1 MKLVV
6 TIAEVA
12 KMLGI
17 SLNHAYDMAN
27 TGQIP
32 SIKLGRRIMG
42 PTDALN
48 KLLKCELEVSCRG
61 EKTFNEL

>member
-12 KMLGI
+12 EMLGI

-32 SIKLGRRIMG
+32 SIKLGRRILI
-42 PTDALN
+42 PVEALN
-48 KLLKCELEVSCRG
+48 KLLECEMEVGQRG
-61 EKTFNEL
+61 KTTCNEL

>member
-12 KMLGI
+12 EMLGI

-32 SIKLGRRIMG
+32 SIKLGRRIMI
-42 PTDALN
+42 PLDALHRKMN
-48 KLLKCELEVSCRG
+48 EEEVTKN
-61 EKTFNEL
+61 EKK